1 MQRLIASSLLVLL
14 LTAGCAARQKIDTTN
29 VAQVTLKEYEA
40 DPLAYGTPMDPDA
53 EPVIVKIP
61 AGAKIPLKIDM
72 SIPFAKVIA
81 GRTRMKFTLDVYLYM
96 GEGKFLI
103 SPDGERWA
111 AMGDWKA
118 LKRLFNFDKGLFSVG
133 FGVSAVDGTFM
144 SLAIKTEQK

>member
-1 MQRLIASSLLVLL
+1 MHRLTASSLLVLL
-14 LTAGCAARQKIDTTN
+14 LTAGCAARQKFDTTN

-53 EPVIVKIP
+53 KPVIVKIP
-61 AGAKIPLKIDM
+61 AGEKIPLKIDL
-72 SIPFAKVIA
+72 SIPFAKVIT

-96 GEGKFLI
+96 GKGKFLI
-103 SPDGERWA
+103 SPDGQRWA